1 MNTSWWRSV
10 TRAVSW
16 HRRRL
21 AAVAAAV
28 AVGATI
34 MAVRPAP
41 APTVPVVVA
50 AADLPSG
57 VTVSDEHLT
66 VARWPA
72 GTVPDRAVTDPT
84 AVHGRLVAAPLTKG
98 SPLTEA
104 SVITPH
110 TGAAGRV
117 LVPITLADRSVLSVL
132 RVGDRIDLLAAGPEG
147 PITVATSAR
156 VAALPHQDSAG
167 GGLFESDGAG
177 SPLLVEVSES
187 EAPRLAGVPGSNLSV
202 VLR

>member
-1 MNTSWWRSV
+1 M
-10 TRAVSW
+10 SW
-16 HRRRL
+16 HRQRV

-41 APTVPVVVA
+41 APTVDVLVA

-57 VTVSDEHLT
+57 MTVGPEHLT
-66 VARWPA
+66 VAQWPA
-72 GTVPDRAVTDPT
+72 GAAPDRVITDPQDVT
-84 AVHGRLVAAPLTKG
+84 GRLVAAPLTRG

-110 TGAAGRV
+110 TAEPGRV
-117 LVPITLADRSVLSVL
+117 LVPITLTDRTVLSVL
-132 RVGDRIDLLAAGPEG
+132 RVGDRIDLWATGPDG

-156 VAALPHQDSAG
+156 VAALPHREAAG
-167 GGLFESDGAG
+167 DGLFSTDGAG
-177 SPLLVEVSES
+177 TPLLVEVAEI
-187 EAPRLAGVPGSNLSV
+187 EAPQLAGFSGSALSV